1 MKEQVFETLWISKY
15 LRERDKSR
23 KYVYIYTWENYMEN
37 CYAAEV
43 WENNY
48 KVKCS
53 SRDIEKLV

>member
-23 KYVYIYTWENYMEN
+23 KYVYIYIYTWENYMEN

-43 WENNY
+43 WKKKTIKSN
-48 KVKCS
+48 
-53 SRDIEKLV
+53 IHQGT